1 MVESQYLSGLFT
13 AESRMV
19 TLLDVARLFAVETGD
34 DDALGQRALTAER
47 PH

>member
-1 MVESQYLSGLFT
+1 
-13 AESRMV
+13 MV

-34 DDALGQRALTAER
+34 DEQSHQRALIGDR